1 MRGMRSSCLRR
12 GLLLLPAALLPAAL
26 AGCSPVTLVNAVSP
40 SGHYEAQTGITYGE
54 ERRQQLDLYR
64 PLEATDDAPV
74 IVFFYGNGWREAKRG
89 NFEFVASG
97 LTEAGMEVLIPDY
110 RGHPEAAFPTFVEDG
125 ARAVRWAQ
133 ENIPGVSSGE
143 RALFLA
149 GHSAGAHIAAMLAL
163 DDRYLRAVTDQPP
176 AIAGFIG
183 LSGPYDFL
191 PLDPGYLEEVFPEA
205 TRGRSQPIDFVS
217 GEAPPTLLVHGTD
230 DGAALAEHSR
240 RLAAKLE
247 AQGVPVTLRLYEG
260 VAHVR
265 VVAALAPPLQWIADT
280 LDDVVEFVEAR

>member
-1 MRGMRSSCLRR
+1 MRPSCLRR
-12 GLLLLPAALLPAAL
+12 LLLLFPAVLLPAVL

-40 SGHYEAQTGITYGE
+40 SGHYEVQTGIAYGE
-54 ERRQQLDLYR
+54 ERRQQLDRYR
-64 PLEATDDAPV
+64 PLEAADDAPV
-74 IVFFYGNGWREAKRG
+74 IVFFYGNGWREAKRA

-110 RGHPEAAFPTFVEDG
+110 RGHPHAAFPAFVEDG
-125 ARAVRWAQ
+125 ARVVRWAQ
-133 ENIPGVSSGE
+133 ENVPGVASGE

-163 DDRYLRAVTDQPP
+163 DERYLRAVTDEPP
-176 AIAGFIG
+176 VIAGFIG

-217 GEAPPTLLVHGTD
+217 AAAPPTLLVHGTD

-247 AQGVPVTLRLYEG
+247 TQGVPVTLRLYEG

-280 LDDVVEFVEAR
+280 LDDVAEFVEAR